1 MNYVTDFVWEFI
13 TLFSEM
19 APFLLLGFLL
29 AGILHVWVPN
39 HLYVPKIAKSNFA
52 SVLWAAIFGVPL
64 PICSCGVIPTSIAI
78 RKEGASKGASVS
90 FLISTP
96 ATGVDSILATYSL
109 LGLPFAI
116 LRPVA
121 AFVTALFG
129 GVLTNFAT
137 RGETDRNES
146 AGNVAV
152 GAHGDSAKH
161 EHHHEHHHDHDDD
174 DHCECG
180 DHHHDHEYCGCCC
193 DDDHEHCECGGP
205 SAGSG
210 TFTGKI
216 KETFRYGLVNMVGDV
231 SKWLMIGLVLGA
243 LISAFVPNE
252 LFLALREYPI
262 LCMVCVL
269 LLAMPMY
276 TCATGSIP
284 LALAL
289 VAKGITPGAALVLLM
304 AGPATSIASM
314 LVVGKAFGKRT
325 LAAYLF
331 SIAFGAMFFGFIVD
345 TFFMDTFLSAMLP
358 QGAADCHGHE
368 VLGVF
373 DYVCA
378 GLLAAFMLYAKFAHK
393 GCDGHCGCGCG
404 CGDSCKCA
412 DSCEDDHDHDHCECG
427 ESCGCHEHGE
437 HDHHHSASAGS
448 ATLAHS
454 EPVSKTYRVNGM
466 NCSHCKACVEKAVRP
481 LDGVVFAEAD
491 VASKSL
497 HVEWHDDDDI
507 DMDSLKTAVEE
518 AGFEFA
524 GEA

>member
-1 MNYVTDFVWEFI
+1 MNVVLEFVREFI

-52 SVLWAAIFGVPL
+52 SVLWAALFGVPL

-121 AFVTALFG
+121 AFATALFG

-137 RGETDRNES
+137 RGEES
-146 AGNVAV
+146 GEAVAELRSEP
-152 GAHGDSAKH
+152 ANLKQEH
-161 EHHHEHHHDHDDD
+161 EHHHQDIELCDCGDHGDCDDDDCECDEHHHDNN
-174 DHCECG
+174 E
-180 DHHHDHEYCGCCC
+180 
-193 DDDHEHCECGGP
+193 
-205 SAGSG
+205 SAT
-210 TFTGKI
+210 TFTEKV

-252 LFLALREYPI
+252 LFLALREKPI

-325 LAAYLF
+325 LVAYLF

-358 QGAADCHGHE
+358 QGAADCHGHGA
-368 VLGVF
+368 LGVF
-373 DYVCA
+373 DYICA
-378 GLLAAFMLYAKFAHK
+378 GLLAAFMIYAKFAHK

-404 CGDSCKCA
+404 CDDSCKCG
-412 DSCEDDHDHDHCECG
+412 DSCGHDHEHCECEDHCDEHENG
-427 ESCGCHEHGE
+427 ESCEGHEHAE
-437 HDHHHSASAGS
+437 CDHHE
-448 ATLAHS
+448 HS

-466 NCSHCKACVEKAVRP
+466 NCSHCKACVEKAVRS
-481 LDGVVFAEAD
+481 LDGIVFAVAD

-507 DMDSLKTAVEE
+507 DESALKTAVEE
-518 AGFEFA
+518 AGFEFG
-524 GEA
+524 GEKV

>member
-1 MNYVTDFVWEFI
+1 MNVVLEFVREFI

-52 SVLWAAIFGVPL
+52 SVLWAALFGVPL

-121 AFVTALFG
+121 AFATALFG

-137 RGETDRNES
+137 RGEADRGES
-146 AGNVAV
+146 AGNAAAGV
-152 GAHGDSAKH
+152 HCDSAKH
-161 EHHHEHHHDHDDD
+161 EHHDHEHHH
-174 DHCECG
+174 
-180 DHHHDHEYCGCCC
+180 HE
-193 DDDHEHCECGGP
+193 HEHCECGEHHHGDGA
-205 SAGSG
+205 SAT
-210 TFTGKI
+210 TFTEKV

-252 LFLALREYPI
+252 LFLALREKPI

-368 VLGVF
+368 ALGVF

-378 GLLAAFMLYAKFAHK
+378 GLLAVFMLYAKFVRK
-393 GCDGHCGCGCG
+393 GCDDHCGCGCG
-404 CGDSCKCA
+404 CADSCKCG
-412 DSCEDDHDHDHCECG
+412 DSCGHDHEHCECG
-427 ESCGCHEHGE
+427 DHCDEHENGKSCGCQEHSN
-437 HDHHHSASAGS
+437 HDHHHE
-448 ATLAHS
+448 HS

-466 NCSHCKACVEKAVRP
+466 NCSHCKACVEKAVRS
-481 LDGVVFAEAD
+481 LDGIVFAVAD

-507 DMDSLKTAVEE
+507 DESALKNAVEE
-518 AGFEFA
+518 AGFEFG
-524 GEA
+524 GET

>member
-1 MNYVTDFVWEFI
+1 MNIVFEFI
-13 TLFSEM
+13 REFINLFSEM

-52 SVLWAAIFGVPL
+52 SVLWAALFGVPL

-137 RGETDRNES
+137 RGEVVEN
-146 AGNVAV
+146 AVAEK
-152 GAHGDSAKH
+152 HGDSAAKH
-161 EHHHEHHHDHDDD
+161 EHHDHEHHHHDHDGHCECGGDEHEHCECCDHDDCDD

-180 DHHHDHEYCGCCC
+180 NHEHGCCC
-193 DDDHEHCECGGP
+193 CGNLDTHD
-205 SAGSG
+205 A
-210 TFTGKI
+210 TFVEKV

-252 LFLALREYPI
+252 LFLALRENPI

-325 LAAYLF
+325 LVAYLF

-358 QGAADCHGHE
+358 QGSAECHGHE
-368 VLGVF
+368 ALGVF
-373 DYVCA
+373 DYICA
-378 GLLAAFMLYAKFAHK
+378 GLLAAFMIYAKFAHK

-404 CGDSCKCA
+404 ESCKCA
-412 DSCEDDHDHDHCECG
+412 DSCEHDHDHCECEDG
-427 ESCGCHEHGE
+427 PEHNHHE
-437 HDHHHSASAGS
+437 
-448 ATLAHS
+448 HS

-491 VASKSL
+491 VSSKSL
-497 HVEWHDDDDI
+497 HVEWHDEDDI
-507 DMDSLKTAVEE
+507 DESALKTAVEE
-518 AGFEFA
+518 AGFEF
-524 GEA
+524 GGSV

>member
-1 MNYVTDFVWEFI
+1 MDIVSAFVHEFI

-29 AGILHVWVPN
+29 AGIIHVWIPN
-39 HLYVPKIAKSNFA
+39 ALYVPKISKSNFA
-52 SVLWAAIFGVPL
+52 SVLWAALFGVPL

-121 AFVTALFG
+121 ALATALFG

-137 RGETDRNES
+137 RGESEDALRETAEHKNSHS
-146 AGNVAV
+146 AE
-152 GAHGDSAKH
+152 HSH
-161 EHHHEHHHDHDDD
+161 EHHEHH
-174 DHCECG
+174 E
-180 DHHHDHEYCGCCC
+180 HEP
-193 DDDHEHCECGGP
+193 HEHCECDDHDDCDGDDCGCGC
-205 SAGSG
+205 SEHGCCCDNRDVHDAS
-210 TFTGKI
+210 FIEKL

-231 SKWLMIGLVLGA
+231 SKWLMIGLLLGA
-243 LISAFVPNE
+243 LISAFVPND
-252 LFLALREYPI
+252 FFMALREYPL
-262 LCMVCVL
+262 LCMVAIL

-325 LAAYLF
+325 LIAYLV
-331 SIAFGAMFFGFIVD
+331 SIAVGAIGFGFIVD

-358 QGAADCHGHE
+358 SGAAECHGHGA
-368 VLGVF
+368 LGIF
-373 DYVCA
+373 DYACA
-378 GLLAAFMLYAKFAHK
+378 GLLAAFMIYAKFIHK

-412 DSCEDDHDHDHCECG
+412 DSCEVDHDHDHCECG
-427 ESCGCHEHGE
+427 ESCGGHEHSE
-437 HDHHHSASAGS
+437 HDHHHGASAGS

-466 NCSHCKACVEKAVRP
+466 NCSHCKACVEKAVRA
-481 LDGVVFAEAD
+481 LDGIVFAVAD

-497 HVEWHDDDDI
+497 HVEYHDADDVDETA
-507 DMDSLKTAVEE
+507 LKTAIEE
-518 AGFEFA
+518 AGFEFG

>member
-1 MNYVTDFVWEFI
+1 MEYISTFVLEFI

-39 HLYVPKIAKSNFA
+39 RIYVPKISKPNFA
-52 SVLWAAIFGVPL
+52 SVLWASLFGVPL
-64 PICSCGVIPTSIAI
+64 PICSCGVIPTSIAL
-78 RKEGASKGASVS
+78 RREGASKGASVS

-116 LRPVA
+116 LRPIA
-121 AFVTALFG
+121 AFVTAMFG

-137 RGETDRNES
+137 RNES
-146 AGNVAV
+146 AGIAVAE
-152 GAHGDSAKH
+152 HKDSHK
-161 EHHHEHHHDHDDD
+161 HHDHDHCECNGHDHH

-180 DHHHDHEYCGCCC
+180 TL
-193 DDDHEHCECGGP
+193 
-205 SAGSG
+205 AGAATAKKS
-210 TFTGKI
+210 FVQKVR
-216 KETFRYGLVNMVGDV
+216 ETIEYGLVNMVGDV
-231 SKWLMIGLVLGA
+231 SKWLMIGLLLGA

-358 QGAADCHGHE
+358 QGAAECHGHGA
-368 VLGVF
+368 LGMF
-373 DYVCA
+373 DYICA
-378 GLLAAFMLYAKFAHK
+378 GLLAVFMIYAKFVHK
-393 GCDGHCGCGCG
+393 GCDGRCGCG
-404 CGDSCKCA
+404 CGDSHCGCGHE
-412 DSCEDDHDHDHCECG
+412 DHCSCGHDHDE
-427 ESCGCHEHGE
+427 EHEH
-437 HDHHHSASAGS
+437 HD
-448 ATLAHS
+448 
-454 EPVSKTYRVNGM
+454 EPKTYKVYGM
-466 NCSHCKACVEKAVRP
+466 TCSHCKACVEKAAFA
-481 LDGVVFAEAD
+481 LDGVVFAVAD
-491 VASKSL
+491 VAKKELVIEGSVDESA
-497 HVEWHDDDDI
+497 
-507 DMDSLKTAVEE
+507 LKATIEE
-518 AGFEFA
+518 AGFEFG

>member
-1 MNYVTDFVWEFI
+1 MDFVSTFVHEFI

-39 HLYVPKIAKSNFA
+39 HVYVPKISKPNFA
-52 SVLWAAIFGVPL
+52 SVLWAALFGVPL

-121 AFVTALFG
+121 AFATALFG

-137 RGETDRNES
+137 RGESENATHV
-146 AGNVAV
+146 VAE
-152 GAHGDSAKH
+152 HSH
-161 EHHHEHHHDHDDD
+161 EHHEHHEC
-174 DHCECG
+174 CE
-180 DHHHDHEYCGCCC
+180 HEHESCENHC
-193 DDDHEHCECGGP
+193 DDEEHEHCGCGA
-205 SAGSG
+205 SAGSATCCG
-210 TFTGKI
+210 SCESRDVHQMTFVQKVA
-216 KETFRYGLVNMVGDV
+216 ETFRYGLVNMVGDV
-231 SKWLMIGLVLGA
+231 SKWLMIGLLLGA

-252 LFLALREYPI
+252 LFLALREYPL
-262 LCMVCVL
+262 LCMICVL

-325 LAAYLF
+325 LIAYLV
-331 SIAFGAMFFGFIVD
+331 SIAVGAIGFGLTVD

-358 QGAADCHGHE
+358 QGSAECHGHGA
-368 VLGVF
+368 LGVF
-373 DYVCA
+373 DYVCS
-378 GLLAAFMLYAKFAHK
+378 GLLAFFMIYAKFMHK
-393 GCDGHCGCGCG
+393 GCDGHCECGC
-404 CGDSCKCA
+404 
-412 DSCEDDHDHDHCECG
+412 
-427 ESCGCHEHGE
+427 EHGE
-437 HDHHHSASAGS
+437 TCDSPTGS
-448 ATLAHS
+448 ATCGCDEHNDSHDHVHEAEHMEHS
-454 EPVSKTYRVNGM
+454 KNKLQVPPANKKTYKVFGM
-466 NCSHCKACVEKAVRP
+466 SCSRCKACVEKAAFA
-481 LDGVVFAEAD
+481 LEGVVFA
-491 VASKSL
+491 VANVAKKELVIEGPVDESA
-497 HVEWHDDDDI
+497 
-507 DMDSLKTAVEE
+507 LKTAIEE
-518 AGFEFA
+518 AGFEFG
-524 GEA
+524 GEV

>member
-137 RGETDRNES
+137 RGEIDRGES
-146 AGNVAV
+146 AGNAAV

-161 EHHHEHHHDHDDD
+161 EHHHEHEH
-174 DHCECG
+174 
-180 DHHHDHEYCGCCC
+180 CGCCC

-304 AGPATSIASM
+304 AGPAMLTCSRLRLVRCSLALSSIRS
-314 LVVGKAFGKRT
+314 LWIRSSRRCSRKVLR
-325 LAAYLF
+325 
-331 SIAFGAMFFGFIVD
+331 IVMG
-345 TFFMDTFLSAMLP
+345 TRL
-358 QGAADCHGHE
+358 
-368 VLGVF
+368 
-373 DYVCA
+373 
-378 GLLAAFMLYAKFAHK
+378 
-393 GCDGHCGCGCG
+393 
-404 CGDSCKCA
+404 
-412 DSCEDDHDHDHCECG
+412 
-427 ESCGCHEHGE
+427 
-437 HDHHHSASAGS
+437 
-448 ATLAHS
+448 
-454 EPVSKTYRVNGM
+454 
-466 NCSHCKACVEKAVRP
+466 
-481 LDGVVFAEAD
+481 
-491 VASKSL
+491 
-497 HVEWHDDDDI
+497 
-507 DMDSLKTAVEE
+507 
-518 AGFEFA
+518 
-524 GEA
+524 

>member
-1 MNYVTDFVWEFI
+1 MEYVSVFIHEFI

-39 HLYVPKIAKSNFA
+39 RIYVPKISKPNFA
-52 SVLWAAIFGVPL
+52 SVLWASLFGVPL
-64 PICSCGVIPTSIAI
+64 PICSCGVIPTAIAL
-78 RKEGASKGASVS
+78 RREGASKGASVS

-116 LRPVA
+116 LRPIA
-121 AFVTALFG
+121 AFVTAMFG
-129 GVLTNFAT
+129 GVLTNFAS
-137 RGETDRNES
+137 RNEE
-146 AGNVAV
+146 AGAAVAE
-152 GAHGDSAKH
+152 HKETHKHHDH
-161 EHHHEHHHDHDDD
+161 EHCGCDDHEHHEHH

-180 DHHHDHEYCGCCC
+180 ASVG
-193 DDDHEHCECGGP
+193 
-205 SAGSG
+205 AAAQK
-210 TFTGKI
+210 TFVQKVR
-216 KETFRYGLVNMVGDV
+216 ETIEYGLVNMVGDV
-231 SKWLMIGLVLGA
+231 SKWLMIGLLLGA

-262 LCMVCVL
+262 LGMVCVL

-358 QGAADCHGHE
+358 QGVAECHGHGA
-368 VLGVF
+368 LGVF
-373 DYVCA
+373 DYICA
-378 GLLAAFMLYAKFAHK
+378 GLLAVFMLYAKFVHK

-404 CGDSCKCA
+404 ESHCGC
-412 DSCEDDHDHDHCECG
+412 CEDHCDCDDHEHNEHDHHDGEGHDHCCCGHDHDHDTSTG
-427 ESCGCHEHGE
+427 SVTAEH
-437 HDHHHSASAGS
+437 HD
-448 ATLAHS
+448 
-454 EPVSKTYRVNGM
+454 EPKTKTYKVYGM
-466 NCSHCKACVEKAVRP
+466 TCSHCKACVEKAAFA
-481 LDGVVFAEAD
+481 LDGVVYA
-491 VASKSL
+491 VANVAKKELVIEGSVDESA
-497 HVEWHDDDDI
+497 
-507 DMDSLKTAVEE
+507 LKATIEE
-518 AGFEFA
+518 AGFEFG